1 MFNVLNNIFDCSSHE
16 VGKIKIETKKSHV
29 DFMPNEGPIDVYTTY
44 VVFEMDNKTS
54 IQFALYRDT
63 APVEIEIKGE
73 TNESK

>member
-1 MFNVLNNIFDCSSHE
+1 M
-16 VGKIKIETKKSHV
+16 
-29 DFMPNEGPIDVYTTY
+29 EGPIDVYTTY